1 MDKNK
6 VKLSFETYIEEEDK
20 IWFPAYDHNGLYC
33 KQRENEEAILQGI
46 VPYERRYAFRLYAS
60 IKKYGNK
67 IFLIPFLA
75 NEIAVYDIDTN
86 IFIKL
91 SLKKVDGFGQKKLAN
106 ENAKFWCS
114 EVYGSFLYLFPHN
127 YPAMVIINMRTLE
140 INYVSDFINELEA
153 QSVNNEAYIT
163 DVCVENGIA
172 YCSCGCA
179 EVILQIEM
187 KNRNITIY
195 KVPICG
201 NGFNGILKLGTDIW
215 LTPRIEGGVVCFG
228 IKRNT
233 VTVYEKYPDGFTSS
247 YVPFH
252 TLYKCEKGII
262 LFPNL
267 SEQFIL
273 LDTKTGEMENIKY
286 ASDLICG
293 DKIENTYGFDNTM
306 AYSIDGDTIS
316 FMSGKDY
323 SFYKVNID
331 TGEICKTEFYT
342 TNLYPQRRFLSL
354 GNLILWD
361 CDLIG
366 ESVPFDSCMF
376 IEYIK
381 ERNRWRNDKD
391 KFLGAEGKEIYAK
404 LARIQSVNKKRL

>member
-6 VKLSFETYIEEEDK
+6 VKLSFETYIKEADK
-20 IWFPAYDHNGLYC
+20 IWFTTYDHNGLYC
-33 KQRENEEAILQGI
+33 KRSGNKDAVLVGI
-46 VPYERRYAFRLYAS
+46 VPYERRYALRLYAS
-60 IKKYGNK
+60 MKKYGNN
-67 IFLIPFLA
+67 IFLVPFFA
-75 NEIAVYDIDTN
+75 NEIAVYNTVSK
-86 IFIKL
+86 IFTKL
-91 SLKKVDGFGQKKLAN
+91 PLKKIDEFGQKKLAN

-114 EVYGSFLYLFPHN
+114 EVYDGFLFLLPHN

-140 INYVSDFINELEA
+140 INYVSNFINELEL

-179 EVILQIEM
+179 QIIVKINM
-187 KNRNITIY
+187 KSRNVTIC
-195 KVPICG
+195 KIPICG
-201 NGFNGILKLGTDIW
+201 NGFNGILKLGTHIW
-215 LTPRIEGGVVCFG
+215 LTPRIKGGVVCYC

-233 VTVYEKYPDGFTSS
+233 VTLYEKYPDGFTAS

-252 TLYKCEKGII
+252 TLYQCEKGII

-267 SEQFIL
+267 SDQFIL
-273 LDTKTGEMENIKY
+273 LNIKTGEMENIKHV
-286 ASDLICG
+286 SDLISG
-293 DKIENTYGFDNTM
+293 DKIEDTYGFDNTM
-306 AYSIDGDTIS
+306 AYSIDGKTIS

-323 SFYKVNID
+323 SFYRVNID
-331 TGEICKTEFYT
+331 TGEFYKTEFYT
-342 TNLYPQRRFLSL
+342 TNVYPQKRFLSL
-354 GNLILWD
+354 GNLSLWE

-366 ESVPFDSCMF
+366 ESEPFDSCMF

-381 ERNRWRNDKD
+381 ERHRLRNDED

-404 LARIQSVNKKRL
+404 LVGI